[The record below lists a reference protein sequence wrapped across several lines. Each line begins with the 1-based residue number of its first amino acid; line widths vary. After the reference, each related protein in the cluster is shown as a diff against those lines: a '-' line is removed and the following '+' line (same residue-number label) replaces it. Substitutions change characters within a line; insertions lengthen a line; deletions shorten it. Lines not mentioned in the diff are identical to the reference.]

1 MAIPSGGG
9 SEILQ
14 RGWFPALTGNDVY
27 ALFTGVVSS
36 TTTSNAVPAHNII
49 SIISM
54 VFNERGGANE
64 LLNVRVKQLG
74 STDNYIISKQSIPAW
89 GTFIWNE
96 TLVLHATDKL
106 VFGLESSG
114 NVDLRFDF
122 IRQDWSS

>member
-1 MAIPSGGG
+1 
-9 SEILQ
+9 
-14 RGWFPALTGNDVY
+14 
-27 ALFTGVVSS
+27 
-36 TTTSNAVPAHNII
+36 
-49 SIISM
+49 M

-64 LLNVRVKQLG
+64 LLNVRLKQLG

-106 VFGLESSG
+106 GFGLESSG

-122 IRQDWSS
+122 IRQDWS